1 MIELTHMLRQ
11 RLISI
16 NAELVDIARRHEKLT
31 ALKGTIEAAILQ
43 EDALAAS
50 RDADMSG
57 VMPRDNPDAAFD
69 DEEAAAPSPNL
80 SRLLLSALTDGPR
93 SLEQLKDAL
102 DPQIPGGANGRAI
115 NFALVGLQ
123 KGGHVHR
130 DQTLKTWRL
139 VRADEVRPGHL
150 R

>member
-16 NAELVDIARRHEKLT
+16 NAELVDITRRHEKLT

-50 RDADMSG
+50 RDANMSG
-57 VMPRDNPDAAFD
+57 VMPRDNPDAAID
-69 DEEAAAPSPNL
+69 DEEASAPSPKL
-80 SRLLLSALTDGPR
+80 SQLLL
-93 SLEQLKDAL
+93 DAL
-102 DPQIPGGANGRAI
+102 ADGRPKDLGELKAILDPHFPDGANGRAI

-123 KGGHVHR
+123 KGGHVQR
-130 DQTLKTWRL
+130 LALTKSWRL
-139 VRADEVRPGHL
+139 PPSE
-150 R
+150 